1 MKIIIT
7 GGRGFIGHNL
17 ALLLSKEHDVHVV
30 DNEIAPPVAEKI
42 KNVNYR
48 KLCVSK
54 LSLLGIKA
62 DVIYHLG
69 EYSRVEKSY
78 DNPLK
83 SMTNIISTIPYVL
96 DYCAK
101 NNAKLI
107 YSGSSTKFGNSKSP
121 YSVSKALNC
130 ELINWYCKTFS
141 VDYAICY
148 FYNAYGDNERHSGEF
163 STVVSK
169 FIKSKTLGEP
179 VIVTGDGSQR
189 RNFTHVSDICR
200 GLKIVL
206 ENGYGDGHCIGSDK
220 SYSINDLVN
229 LVGVEHTYTDKG
241 KGNRDHATINTDKM
255 NLLGWKPQCDLEQY
269 IKEKL

>member
-17 ALLLSKEHDVHVV
+17 AKLLSKDHDVHII

-42 KNVNYR
+42 KNASYY
-48 KLCVSK
+48 KICVSK
-54 LSLLGIKA
+54 LSTLDIKA

-69 EYSRVEKSY
+69 EYSRVERSY

-83 SMTNIISTIPYVL
+83 AMTNIISTIPHVL
-96 DYCAK
+96 DYCMR

-107 YSGSSTKFGNSKSP
+107 YSASSTKFGNSKSP
-121 YSVSKALNC
+121 YSVSKSLNC
-130 ELINWYCKTFS
+130 ELINWYCKSFS
-141 VDYAICY
+141 IDYAICY
-148 FYNAYGDNERHSGEF
+148 FYNAYGDDERHSGEF
-163 STVVSK
+163 CTVVSK
-169 FIKSKTLGEP
+169 FINSKLLDKS
-179 VIVTGDGSQR
+179 VIVTGDGSQL

-206 ENGYGDGHCIGSDK
+206 KDGHGDGYCIGSDK

-229 LVGVEHTYTDKG
+229 LIGVKYTYTDKG

-255 NLLGWKPQCDLEQY
+255 NSLGWKPECDLEKY
-269 IKEKL
+269 IKERL